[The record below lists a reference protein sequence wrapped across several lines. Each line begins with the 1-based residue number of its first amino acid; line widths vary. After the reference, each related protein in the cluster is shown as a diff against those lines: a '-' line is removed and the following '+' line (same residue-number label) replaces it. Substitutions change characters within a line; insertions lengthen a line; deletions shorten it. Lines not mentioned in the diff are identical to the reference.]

1 MSLSIRQ
8 ALAEDIHHL
17 TGIDAVARN
26 DERRLEQLAQAI
38 RARECW
44 IACEAN
50 DAATPLGYGCL
61 DRSFFGEYFIPL
73 VVVSDASR
81 RTGVGRQL
89 MTHLE
94 RVASAQK
101 VFTSTNTSNLPMR
114 QLLAQL
120 GYQHSGTIENLD
132 PGDPELVF
140 VKFMG

>member
-1 MSLSIRQ
+1 MNAAASSL
-8 ALAEDIHHL
+8 
-17 TGIDAVARN
+17 
-26 DERRLEQLAQAI
+26 RRPSAHVSAGLPAK
-38 RARECW
+38 R
-44 IACEAN
+44 
-50 DAATPLGYGCL
+50 TTPPPLGLWLPGPKL
-61 DRSFFGEYFIPL
+61 FGEYFIPL

-140 VKFMG
+140 VKFMR

>member
-26 DERRLEQLAQAI
+26 DERRREQLAQAI

-61 DRSFFGEYFIPL
+61 EYFIPL

-140 VKFMG
+140 VKFMR